1 MLEAMLPPFYL
12 IGHRGAA
19 GHEPENTLRS
29 VEAALRLGVDAVEV
43 DVHVVEGR
51 LVVIHDERLERTT
64 NGRGRLDEHGFE
76 ALRRLDAG
84 RGERIPTL
92 DEVVELVG
100 DRAELVVELKG
111 AGTAGPVAAL
121 LRARGPATADR
132 VVVSSFDHVE
142 LARLRALLPT
152 VRRGALVA
160 GVPLDYARFAREL
173 GAHSV
178 HMSAEFLRVPFVDD
192 AHARGMAVWAYTVNH
207 ADDARRMRALGVDG
221 VFSDVPDVIRQREEQ
236 ELGTRN

>member
-1 MLEAMLPPFYL
+1 MPASTPLYL

-43 DVHVVEGR
+43 DVHAVDGR

-64 NGRGRLDEHGFE
+64 NGRGRVDGHTFA
-76 ALRRLDAG
+76 ALRALDAG
-84 RGERIPTL
+84 GGERIPTL
-92 DEVVELVG
+92 DEVLDAVAG
-100 DRAELVVELKG
+100 RAELVVELKG
-111 AGTAGPVAAL
+111 AGTAAPVAAL
-121 LRARGPATADR
+121 LRSRGAATADA

-142 LARLRALLPT
+142 LARLRDFLPG

-160 GVPLDYARFAREL
+160 GVPLGYASFAAAL

-178 HMSAEFLRVPFVDD
+178 HLSAEFAPPLLIDD

-207 ADDARRMRALGVDG
+207 ADEARRLRALGVDG
-221 VFSDVPDVIRQREEQ
+221 VFSDVPEIVR
-236 ELGTRN
+236 GA

>member
-1 MLEAMLPPFYL
+1 MPASSRLYV

-19 GHEPENTLRS
+19 GHAPENTLRS
-29 VEAALRLGVDAVEV
+29 VEAALRLGVAAVEV

-64 NGRGRLDEHGFE
+64 NGRGRLDEHTFAE
-76 ALRRLDAG
+76 LRALDAG

-92 DEVVELVG
+92 DEVLDAVRG
-100 DRAELVVELKG
+100 HAELVVELKG
-111 AGTAGPVAAL
+111 ADTAAPAAAL
-121 LRARGPATADR
+121 LRARGAAADD

-142 LARLRALLPT
+142 LARLRALLPA

-160 GVPLDYARFAREL
+160 GVPLGYAAFARDL

-178 HMSAEFLRVPFVDD
+178 HMSAEFLRAPFVDD
-192 AHARGMAVWAYTVNH
+192 AHRRGMVVWVYTVNRP
-207 ADDARRMRALGVDG
+207 DDAARVRALGADG
-221 VFSDVPDVIRQREEQ
+221 VFSDVPDEI
-236 ELGTRN
+236 

>member
-1 MLEAMLPPFYL
+1 MPASSRLYV

-43 DVHVVEGR
+43 DVHAVDGR

-64 NGRGRLDEHGFE
+64 NGHGRLADHTF
-76 ALRRLDAG
+76 AQLRALDAG

-92 DEVVELVG
+92 DEVLDAVRG
-100 DRAELVVELKG
+100 RAELVVELKC
-111 AGTAGPVAAL
+111 AGTAAPVAAL
-121 LRARGPATADR
+121 LRARGLAADD

-142 LARLRALLPT
+142 LARLRALLPE
-152 VRRGALVA
+152 VRRGALVG
-160 GVPLDYARFAREL
+160 GVPLGYAAFARDL

-178 HMSAEFLRVPFVDD
+178 HMSAEFLRAPFVDD
-192 AHARGMAVWAYTVNH
+192 AHRRGMVVWVYTVNR
-207 ADDARRMRALGVDG
+207 ADDAARVRALGADG
-221 VFSDVPDVIRQREEQ
+221 VFSDVPDEI
-236 ELGTRN
+236 GDT